1 VVVFGGIGSIKG
13 SYFAGVALGL
23 FTALFGALVSPA
35 YTTAAAFLVL
45 IGLLVLRPG
54 GLTSGAAG
62 AH

>member
-1 VVVFGGIGSIKG
+1 
-13 SYFAGVALGL
+13 

-54 GLTSGAAG
+54 GLSASAAAG
-62 AH
+62 AHG